1 MLSWFLLL
9 FCVPNSVNSRPNPQ
23 AWCNNNLRKIESAKY
38 QIAAENLLTNGTV
51 IPGGRLSKYL
61 DGGFDS
67 LECVKHGNY
76 TVNAIGIEPRCSV
89 HGSMSEME
97 AGWKK
102 GIH

>member
-1 MLSWFLLL
+1 MKERLRIAALTFAVVAVVLGVVSIAL
-9 FCVPNSVNSRPNPQ
+9 
-23 AWCNNNLRKIESAKY
+23 AWSLPYR
-38 QIAAENLLTNGTV
+38 IAAENLLTNGTV
-51 IPGGRLSKYL
+51 IPGGRLSKYI

-102 GIH
+102 EIH